1 MNNGNRTVFV
11 VLMVLAYAVLTVA
24 FVRSDNMLL
33 RWAGIMF
40 VTNPVYFWIDSKV
53 KD

>member
-11 VLMVLAYAVLTVA
+11 VLMVLAYATLAVT
-24 FVRSDNMLL
+24 FIRSDYLLL
-33 RWAGIMF
+33 RWAGILF
-40 VTNPVYFWIDSKV
+40 VVNPVYLWIDSKV